1 MCASSE
7 NHARCRTATFRRYHP
22 LGHRDKAGK
31 FVIAIE
37 IRPVITRRV
46 AESRWFMRS
55 LSAHNMLRDGELGYI
70 Y

>member
-37 IRPVITRRV
+37 IRPVITRGFRIEMVYADTVSAQYV
-46 AESRWFMRS
+46 ARW
-55 LSAHNMLRDGELGYI
+55 
-70 Y
+70 